1 MDQRSHIPHLSIVL
15 LLVVAFSLSTRLVT
29 FEMQRESGTSAKS
42 ILVMLL
48 GDSRRL
54 FANHFFI
61 KADEYFH
68 AGYYPSIFD
77 QAAGAQKGDGSALA
91 TGAATGDA
99 YAGEVEWMHGP
110 QDWIERFSRNFFP
123 SEHVHLD
130 AEDHDHNG
138 DGKPD
143 HAAENHDSHDH
154 DGDGVPDHAA
164 ADHAPTGAEA
174 HGHDHGHEQGAAPE
188 SEGSEMREILPWLRI
203 AAELDPN
210 REETYVTGAYWLRKR
225 MNRVAEAEVFLR
237 EGMRAN
243 PKSYA
248 LAYEL
253 ARIYDEHHQDV
264 RRARN
269 LYQLA
274 LRYWNDSQR
283 LAPEPDRFLLA
294 QILGQLADLERRAG
308 NSGCAV
314 ELLRQLKLISPHPDG
329 VEKLIRE
336 TESGGAP
343 ARQP

>member
-1 MDQRSHIPHLSIVL
+1 ML
-15 LLVVAFSLSTRLVT
+15 LLVAAFSLSTRLLT
-29 FEMQRESGTSAKS
+29 FEMQRESGASAKS

-77 QAAGAQKGDGSALA
+77 QAAVAQKGAGSALA

-99 YAGEVEWMHGP
+99 HAGEVDWMHEP
-110 QDWIERFSRNFFP
+110 KDWIERFSRNFFP

-130 AEDHDHNG
+130 GED
-138 DGKPD
+138 
-143 HAAENHDSHDH
+143 HDH

-164 ADHAPTGAEA
+164 KDHADDATADHNPTSAEA
-174 HGHDHGHEQGAAPE
+174 HSHDHGDDHGHDHGAAPE

-225 MNRVAEAEVFLR
+225 MNRVAEAEAFLR
-237 EGMRAN
+237 EGIRAN

-253 ARIYDEHHQDV
+253 ARIYDEHHQDA

-283 LAPEPDRFLLA
+283 LAPEPDRFVLA

-308 NSGCAV
+308 NARRAV
-314 ELLRQLKLISPHPDG
+314 ELLRELKLISPYPDA

-336 TESGGAP
+336 TESGGTP